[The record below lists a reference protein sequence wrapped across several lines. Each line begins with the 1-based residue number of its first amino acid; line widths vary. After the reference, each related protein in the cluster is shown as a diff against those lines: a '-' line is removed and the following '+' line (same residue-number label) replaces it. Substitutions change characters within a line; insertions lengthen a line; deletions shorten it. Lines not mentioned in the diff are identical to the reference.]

1 MGNRNRSNYNGPL
14 TTAGTSK
21 LLQGQKHL
29 HQVGSVVVYE
39 SAKSQSA
46 PERRG
51 HVGDGHVPVAVAVR
65 SAPLLQS
72 LDGSHSE
79 AKTAEPEPETLPGAQ
94 EPQDERDSTQSQDLS
109 PESSCVL
116 FPPAEGARR
125 LRDAPAAAGGR
136 AVGVTIIHHPQTQ
149 ESPEHQHTGQL

>member
-1 MGNRNRSNYNGPL
+1 MDREHQL
-14 TTAGTSK
+14 E

-29 HQVGSVVVYE
+29 HQVGSVAVYE
-39 SAKSQSA
+39 GAKSQSA

-72 LDGSHSE
+72 LDGSHGE
-79 AKTAEPEPETLPGAQ
+79 AETAEPEPLLGAQ
-94 EPQDERDSTQSQDLS
+94 EPQDERGSTQSQDLS

-125 LRDAPAAAGGR
+125 LRDAPGRAGGR
-136 AVGVTIIHHPQTQ
+136 VGGGCHRHPSSVIHRHKSHRSTGTRVNH
-149 ESPEHQHTGQL
+149 ESCIKKYP

>member
-1 MGNRNRSNYNGPL
+1 MGATTMDRSQQLGR
-14 TTAGTSK
+14 
-21 LLQGQKHL
+21 LQGQKHL

-39 SAKSQSA
+39 GAKSQSA

-65 SAPLLQS
+65 AAPLLQS

-79 AKTAEPEPETLPGAQ
+79 AKTAEPEPLLVGAQ
-94 EPQDERDSTQSQDLS
+94 QPRDERGSTQSQDLS

-116 FPPAEGARR
+116 FPPHEGARR
-125 LRDAPAAAGGR
+125 LRDAPAAGGGW
-136 AVGVTIIHHPQTQ
+136 VGGCHRHPSSTDTRVTGAPAHR
-149 ESPEHQHTGQL
+149 